1 MGRLS
6 WQRGE
11 VVTTQA
17 ETAQARSIT
26 VTVPN
31 WMGHRAGQ
39 HVDVRLTAQDGYQAE
54 RSYSIASPPEEAPR
68 VTLTNE
74 RLDDGEV
81 SPCLTEELRGTQTNP
96 SQDRTIRTD
105 RRSMMEI
112 KLDGNAAGSVLQVT
126 FPFDMTLVQATC
138 AGCGATNAFGA
149 IAAYMHG
156 MGTVVR
162 CQSCDTVLIRVAQV
176 RGRYFLDMPGI
187 RVLEIGAES

>member
-1 MGRLS
+1 
-6 WQRGE
+6 
-11 VVTTQA
+11 
-17 ETAQARSIT
+17 
-26 VTVPN
+26 
-31 WMGHRAGQ
+31 MGHRPGQ
-39 HVDVRLTAQDGYQAE
+39 HVDVRLTTEDGYQAE

-68 VTLTNE
+68 VTLTIE

-81 SPCLTEELRGTQTNP
+81 SPSLPPSLTEELRGTRTNP

-112 KLDGNAAGSVLQVT
+112 KLDGNAAGGVLQVT

-156 MGTVVR
+156 MGIVVR
-162 CQSCDTVLIRVAQV
+162 CQSCDTVLIRVAQA